1 LDFGKGGGGVE
12 GGGGLDEDL
21 DRISVVV
28 DDVVVVV
35 DLDKSVEDF
44 AARMADKTCS
54 TCSSVK
60 CALCDRLGNR
70 SAASE
75 EIFFNSSAF

>member
-1 LDFGKGGGGVE
+1 MDFGKGGGGVE

-21 DRISVVV
+21 DRMSVV
-28 DDVVVVV
+28 DDAVVVV
-35 DLDKSVEDF
+35 LDEDDMSVEDF

-60 CALCDRLGNR
+60 
-70 SAASE
+70 
-75 EIFFNSSAF
+75 

>member
-1 LDFGKGGGGVE
+1 MDFGKGGGGVE

-21 DRISVVV
+21 DRMSVVV
-28 DDVVVVV
+28 DDAVVVVV

-60 CALCDRLGNR
+60 CALCDRLGNL
-70 SAASE
+70 SAE